1 VANDTQTKPSRPFL
15 RIPNRILVVLLI
27 AAIVWA
33 VGQYAPILPHIQVAA
48 EPIVEDFV
56 TIPGVGPI
64 DLTNTLIAIFIADL
78 LLILLAFN
86 VWRAMR
92 RKDPAPGGVTG
103 LVVMLIEGLYSMT
116 ESTAGKHA
124 GKIFPIMA
132 TIFLVVLTNNWLEM
146 LPGVDTI
153 GKLHEVHGEAE
164 GYPLE
169 ELFKVGSTTVYTIV
183 QESTTP
189 VDDAHDTDMDT
200 HADDGTAD
208 MHEEDGTAETHEE
221 DGDMAHAGDEH
232 GETLYGIYPFVR
244 AAATD
249 LNFTASLALISVVAT
264 QIVGLWTVRLEHAW
278 KFFQWR
284 GFAKNFGNIKS
295 QLGPFDAIMPFLDLF
310 VGILEL
316 IAEFAKILS
325 FAFRLFGNVFAGA
338 VLLFVLGTLVPFLQF
353 GIVLFELFIGAIQA
367 FVFAMLTLVFM
378 SMATVSHA
386 GHDEAH

>member
-1 VANDTQTKPSRPFL
+1 MANDTQTKPNRPFL
-15 RIPNRILVVLLI
+15 GIPNRILVVLLI

-33 VGQYAPILPHIQVAA
+33 IGQYAPILPHIQVAA
-48 EPIVEDFV
+48 EPIIEDFV
-56 TIPGVGPI
+56 TIPGIGPV
-64 DLTNTLIAIFIADL
+64 DLTNTIIAILIADVL
-78 LLILLAFN
+78 LLILAFN

-92 RKDPAPGGVTG
+92 RKDPAPGGITG

-124 GKIFPIMA
+124 GKIFPIVA
-132 TIFLVVLTNNWLEM
+132 TIFLIVLTNNWLEM
-146 LPGVDTI
+146 VPGVDTF
-153 GKLHEVHGEAE
+153 GKLHEVHGDVE

-169 ELFKVGSTTVYTIV
+169 KLFDVGDTAVYAIV

-189 VDDAHDTDMDT
+189 VEDTHDMDV
-200 HADDGTAD
+200 
-208 MHEEDGTAETHEE
+208 HEEDGTAALHQE
-221 DGDMAHAGDEH
+221 DGTAEEHEQDDGMIHESDEH
-232 GETLYGIYPFVR
+232 GETLYGIFPFVR

-249 LNFTASLALISVVAT
+249 LNFTAALAVVSVVAT
-264 QIVGLWTVRLEHAW
+264 QLVGLWTVRLEHAW
-278 KFFQWR
+278 KFIQWR
-284 GFAKNFGNIKS
+284 GMKVFFRTRK
-295 QLGPFDAIMPFLDLF
+295 QLGPFDAIMPFLDIF
-310 VGILEL
+310 VGLLEL

-325 FAFRLFGNVFAGA
+325 FSFRLFGNVFAGA

-378 SMATVSHA
+378 SMATVSHG

>member
-1 VANDTQTKPSRPFL
+1 MANDTQTKPNRPFL

-48 EPIVEDFV
+48 EPIIEDFV

-64 DLTNTLIAIFIADL
+64 DLTNTVIAILIADVL
-78 LLILLAFN
+78 LLIMAIN

-124 GKIFPIMA
+124 GKIFPIVA

-146 LPGVDTI
+146 VPGVDTI
-153 GKLHEVHGEAE
+153 GLRHEVHGDVE
-164 GYPLE
+164 GYPIRDVDVLGLFTIPALVQDSPTPTENGLE
-169 ELFKVGSTTVYTIV
+169 TEM
-183 QESTTP
+183 
-189 VDDAHDTDMDT
+189 DA
-200 HADDGTAD
+200 
-208 MHEEDGTAETHEE
+208 HEEDGTADSHEDDGTAQAHEE
-221 DGDMAHAGDEH
+221 GEDMAHEGDEH

-249 LNFTASLALISVVAT
+249 LNFTVALAMISVVAT
-264 QIVGLWTVRLEHAW
+264 QIVGFWTVNLEHAW
-278 KFFQWR
+278 KFIQWR
-284 GFAKNFGNIKS
+284 GMKS
-295 QLGPFDAIMPFLDLF
+295 FFRTGKQLGPFDAIMPFLDIF
-310 VGILEL
+310 VGLLEL

-378 SMATVSHA
+378 SMATVSHG

>member
-1 VANDTQTKPSRPFL
+1 
-15 RIPNRILVVLLI
+15 LVVLLI

-33 VGQYAPILPHIQVAA
+33 VGQYAPILPHIQVKA
-48 EPIVEDFV
+48 EPIIEDFV

-64 DLTNTLIAIFIADL
+64 DLTNTIIAILIADVL
-78 LLILLAFN
+78 LLIMAFN

-92 RKDPAPGGVTG
+92 RNDPAPGGVTG
-103 LVVMLIEGLYSMT
+103 LIVMLIEGLYGMT
-116 ESTAGKHA
+116 ESTAGKHT
-124 GKIFPIMA
+124 GKIFPIVA

-169 ELFKVGSTTVYTIV
+169 KLFEVGGTTVYAIV
-183 QESTTP
+183 QESATP
-189 VDDAHDTDMDT
+189 VDEALESEMDT
-200 HADDGTAD
+200 HEGDGTAVTLA
-208 MHEEDGTAETHEE
+208 EDGTAAAHDEGE
-221 DGDMAHAGDEH
+221 DTAHTGENH

-249 LNFTASLALISVVAT
+249 LNFTVALAVISVVAT
-264 QIVGLWTVRLEHAW
+264 QIVGFWTVNLEHAW
-278 KFFQWR
+278 KFIQWR
-284 GFAKNFGNIKS
+284 GMKAFFRTRK
-295 QLGPFDAIMPFLDLF
+295 QLGPFDAIMPFLDIF
-310 VGILEL
+310 VGLLEL

-378 SMATVSHA
+378 SMATVSHG